1 MALRTLGRRLEDERL
16 AVGCSPDA
24 RSRFSRGD
32 RRAKVRA
39 RKRRAAVTAEGAAMN
54 FDFSDD
60 QKFLKNEARKFL
72 EGESPTAKVRKVL
85 DDDAKAYD
93 EALWKGVAA
102 QGWMGA
108 AIPEEYGGLGLGYLE
123 LCVIAEEL
131 GRAVAPIPFAS
142 TVYFLAE
149 AVLIAGTDA
158 QKQAL
163 LPKIAAG
170 EVIGCVATSE
180 GPGAL
185 TPGAVQASV
194 SGGKLSGTKVPVT
207 DGDIAT
213 HALAL
218 AKEGGQLSLFLVDLA
233 SGVTRESLKTLD
245 PTRDAARLVFS
256 GAAAERLGPA
266 GEGFALLEQVLD
278 RAAVLLAFE
287 QCGGADR
294 CLEMAKAYALER
306 YAFGRVI
313 ASYQA
318 IKHKLADM
326 YVKNELA
333 RSNSYYGA
341 WALNT
346 NAPELPIAASAA
358 RIAACEAY
366 WFAAKENIQTH
377 GGIGFT
383 WEVDAHLFY
392 RRSRQLSLVAGAP
405 RVWKERLVSQLERRN
420 AA

>member
-1 MALRTLGRRLEDERL
+1 
-16 AVGCSPDA
+16 
-24 RSRFSRGD
+24 
-32 RRAKVRA
+32 
-39 RKRRAAVTAEGAAMN
+39 MN

-60 QKFLKNEARKFL
+60 QKFLKAEARKFL
-72 EGESPTAKVRKVL
+72 DANCPTARVRGVL
-85 DDDAKAYD
+85 DAKPSEEGGKAYD
-93 EALWKGVAA
+93 EALWAAVAA
-102 QGWMGA
+102 QGWLGA
-108 AIPEEYGGLGLGYLE
+108 AIPEAYGGLGLGHLE
-123 LCVIAEEL
+123 LCAIAEEL
-131 GRAVAPIPFAS
+131 GRVVAPIPFAS

-149 AVLIAGTDA
+149 AVMLAGDEG
-158 QKQAL
+158 QKAEL

-170 EVIGCVATSE
+170 ELIGCLATSE

-185 TPGAVQASV
+185 SAASLKATV
-194 SGGKLSGTKVPVT
+194 ESGRLNGVKLPVT

-213 HALAL
+213 VALVL
-218 AKEGGQLSLFLVDLA
+218 AKENGKPGLFLADLTA
-233 SGVTRESLKTLD
+233 AGVSREALQTLD
-245 PTRDAARLVFS
+245 PTRDAARLTFKDAQVRRL
-256 GAAAERLGPA
+256 GAAGA
-266 GEGFALLEQVLD
+266 GLELMEQVFD
-278 RAAVLLAFE
+278 RAAILLAFE

-318 IKHKLADM
+318 IKHKLADI
-326 YVKNELA
+326 YIKNELA
-333 RSNSYYGA
+333 RSNAYYGA

-346 NAPELPIAASAA
+346 DAPEMPLAASAA
-358 RIAACEAY
+358 RIAASEAF

-383 WEVDAHLFY
+383 WEMDCHLYY

-405 RVWKERLVSQLERRN
+405 RVWKERLVSHLERRN

>member
-1 MALRTLGRRLEDERL
+1 
-16 AVGCSPDA
+16 
-24 RSRFSRGD
+24 
-32 RRAKVRA
+32 
-39 RKRRAAVTAEGAAMN
+39 MN

-60 QKFLKNEARKFL
+60 QKFLKGEARKFL
-72 EGESPTAKVRKVL
+72 DANASAGRVRAVL

-93 EALWKGVAA
+93 QALWKGVAE
-102 QGWMGA
+102 QGWLGA
-108 AIPEEYGGLGLGYLE
+108 AIPEEFGGLGLGHLE

-149 AVLIAGTDA
+149 AVMLAGDDA
-158 QKQAL
+158 QKSKI

-170 EVIGCVATSE
+170 ELIGAVATSE
-180 GPGAL
+180 GPGVLGPSTLAA
-185 TPGAVQASV
+185 TV
-194 SGGKLSGTKVPVT
+194 SGGKLTGVKIPVT
-207 DGDIAT
+207 DGDIAD
-213 HALAL
+213 LCLVL
-218 AKEGGQLSLFLVDLA
+218 AKENGKPALFLVDLNGE
-233 SGVTRESLKTLD
+233 GVTRQAVKTLD
-245 PTRDAARLVFS
+245 PTRDAAKLSFK
-256 GAAAERLGPA
+256 GAPAERLGPA
-266 GEGFALLEQVLD
+266 GEGFSLIEQVFD

-287 QCGGADR
+287 QCGGADK

-318 IKHKLADM
+318 IKHKLADI

-333 RSNSYYGA
+333 RSNAYYGA

-346 NAPELPIAASAA
+346 NAPELPVAASAA
-358 RIAACEAY
+358 RIAASEAF
-366 WFAAKENIQTH
+366 WFASKENIQTH

-383 WEVDAHLFY
+383 WEMDPHLYY

-405 RVWKERLVSQLERRN
+405 RVWKERLVSHLERRN

>member
-1 MALRTLGRRLEDERL
+1 
-16 AVGCSPDA
+16 
-24 RSRFSRGD
+24 
-32 RRAKVRA
+32 
-39 RKRRAAVTAEGAAMN
+39 MN

-72 EGESPTAKVRKVL
+72 DANCATSRVRKVL
-85 DDDAKAYD
+85 DDDAKTFDAD
-93 EALWKGVAA
+93 LWAAVAA
-102 QGWMGA
+102 QGWLGA
-108 AIPEEYGGLGLGYLE
+108 AIPEAHGGLGLGHLE

-149 AVLIAGTDA
+149 AVMLAGSEA
-158 QKQAL
+158 QKAAL

-180 GPGAL
+180 GPGPVTA
-185 TPGAVQASV
+185 GGVQASV
-194 SGGKLSGTKVPVT
+194 SGGKLSGTKIPVT
-207 DGDIAT
+207 DGGIAS
-213 HALAL
+213 HALVL
-218 AKEGGQLSLFLVDLA
+218 ARENGQLGLFLADLS
-233 SGVTRESLKTLD
+233 SGVTREGLQTLD
-245 PTRDAARLVFS
+245 PTRDAAKLTFA
-256 GAAAERLGPA
+256 GAPAERLGGA
-266 GEGFALLEQVLD
+266 GEGLSLLEQVTD

-318 IKHKLADM
+318 IKHKLADI

-333 RSNSYYGA
+333 RSNAYYGA

-346 NAPELPIAASAA
+346 NAPELPVAASAA
-358 RIAACEAY
+358 RISGSEAF
-366 WFAAKENIQTH
+366 WFASKENIQTH

-405 RVWKERLVSQLERRN
+405 RVWKERLVSHLERRN

>member
-1 MALRTLGRRLEDERL
+1 
-16 AVGCSPDA
+16 
-24 RSRFSRGD
+24 
-32 RRAKVRA
+32 
-39 RKRRAAVTAEGAAMN
+39 MN

-60 QKFLKNEARKFL
+60 QKFLKAEARKFL
-72 EGESPTAKVRKVL
+72 DANCGTARVRGVL
-85 DDDAKAYD
+85 DDEGKAYD
-93 EALWKGVAA
+93 AALWKAVAE
-102 QGWMGA
+102 QGWLGA
-108 AIPEEYGGLGLGYLE
+108 AIPEEHGGLGLGHLE

-149 AVLIAGTDA
+149 AVMLAGNEE
-158 QKQAL
+158 QKAWL
-163 LPKIAAG
+163 LPRVAAG
-170 EVIGCVATSE
+170 EIIGAVATSE
-180 GPGAL
+180 GPGVLSAATL
-185 TPGAVQASV
+185 KATVTDGRLNGV
-194 SGGKLSGTKVPVT
+194 KLPVA
-207 DGDIAT
+207 DGDIANV
-213 HALAL
+213 ALVL
-218 AKEGGQLSLFLVDLA
+218 AKEGGKPGLFSVHLDGE
-233 SGVTRESLKTLD
+233 GVTREALKTLD
-245 PTRDAARLVFS
+245 PTRDAAKLTFKDAPVI
-256 GAAAERLGPA
+256 RLGDA
-266 GEGFALLEQVLD
+266 GEGFALLEQIND
-278 RAAVLLAFE
+278 RAAILLAFE

-333 RSNSYYGA
+333 RSNAYYGA

-346 NAPELPIAASAA
+346 GAPEMPIAASAA
-358 RIAACEAY
+358 RIAASEAF
-366 WFAAKENIQTH
+366 WFASKENIQTH

-383 WEVDAHLFY
+383 WEMDCHLYY

-405 RVWKERLVSQLERRN
+405 RVWKERLVSHLERRN

>member
-1 MALRTLGRRLEDERL
+1 
-16 AVGCSPDA
+16 
-24 RSRFSRGD
+24 
-32 RRAKVRA
+32 
-39 RKRRAAVTAEGAAMN
+39 MN

-60 QKFLKNEARKFL
+60 QKALKSEARRFL
-72 EGESPTAKVRKVL
+72 EANASTDKVRKVL
-85 DDDAKAYD
+85 DDEARPYD
-93 EALWKGVAA
+93 EALWKAVGR
-102 QGWMGA
+102 QGWLGA
-108 AIPEEYGGLGLGYLE
+108 AIPEEFGGLGLGHLE

-149 AVLIAGTDA
+149 AVMLAGSDA
-158 QKQAL
+158 QKAAL

-180 GPGAL
+180 GPGAI
-185 TPGAVQASV
+185 TAGALQASV
-194 SGGKLSGTKVPVT
+194 SGGKLSGTKLPVT

-213 HALAL
+213 HALVL
-218 AKEGGQLSLFLVDLA
+218 AKENGQPGLFLVDLSA
-233 SGVTRESLKTLD
+233 NGSGGGVTREPLQTLD
-245 PTRDAARLVFS
+245 PTRDAAKLTFA
-256 GAAAERLGPA
+256 GAAAERLGAA
-266 GEGFALLEQVLD
+266 GEGFALLEQVTD

-287 QCGGADR
+287 QTGGADR

-318 IKHKLADM
+318 IKHKLADI

-333 RSNSYYGA
+333 RSNAYYGA

-346 NAPELPIAASAA
+346 NAAELPVAASAA
-358 RIAACEAY
+358 RIAASEAF

-392 RRSRQLSLVAGAP
+392 RRSRQLALVAGAP
-405 RVWKERLVSQLERRN
+405 RVWKERLVSHLERRN

>member
-1 MALRTLGRRLEDERL
+1 MRRDKT
-16 AVGCSPDA
+16 G
-24 RSRFSRGD
+24 
-32 RRAKVRA
+32 
-39 RKRRAAVTAEGAAMN
+39 MN

-72 EGESPTAKVRKVL
+72 EAQCPTSRVRRVL
-85 DDDAKAYD
+85 DEDARSFD
-93 EALWKGVAA
+93 EDLWKAVGE
-102 QGWMGA
+102 QGWLGA
-108 AIPEEYGGLGLGYLE
+108 AIPEEYNGLGLGRLE

-149 AVLIAGTDA
+149 GIMLAGSDE
-158 QKQAL
+158 QKAHL
-163 LPKIAAG
+163 LPRIAAG
-170 EVIGCVATSE
+170 EIIGAMATSE
-180 GPGAL
+180 GPGVTTASTL
-185 TPGAVQASV
+185 QASV
-194 SGGKLSGTKVPVT
+194 EGGKLTGVKLPVT
-207 DGDIAT
+207 DGDIANV
-213 HALAL
+213 ALVL
-218 AKEGGQLSLFLVDLA
+218 AKENGRPALFVADLNDP
-233 SGVTRESLKTLD
+233 SVTRDALKTLD
-245 PTRDAARLVFS
+245 PTRDAARLTFKDTPVK
-256 GAAAERLGPA
+256 RLGEA
-266 GEGFALLEQVLD
+266 GQGFELLEQIND

-313 ASYQA
+313 GSYQA
-318 IKHKLADM
+318 IKHKLADI

-333 RSNSYYGA
+333 RSNAYYGA

-346 NAPELPIAASAA
+346 GAAELPVAASAA
-358 RIAACEAY
+358 RIAGSEAY
-366 WFAAKENIQTH
+366 WFASKENIQTH

-383 WEVDAHLFY
+383 WEMDCHLHY

-420 AA
+420 AAA